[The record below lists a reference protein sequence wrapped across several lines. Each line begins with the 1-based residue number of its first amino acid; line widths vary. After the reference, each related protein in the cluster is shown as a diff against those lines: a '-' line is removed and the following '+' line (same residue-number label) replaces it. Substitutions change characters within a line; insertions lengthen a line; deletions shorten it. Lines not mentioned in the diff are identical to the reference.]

1 MTDQHSA
8 ESLDPETILNAIRRR
23 GSKGMTVK
31 MLVAQVEDEHGLDRS
46 DARREL
52 RGALRELERSGQ
64 VVLGRGKRY
73 FPAEAST
80 LLPGRLRRQAGGRF
94 VVDLDAADGPPVG
107 IGPAGM
113 RGAVH
118 GDRVL
123 IRLEKPRQRAREA
136 GEREG
141 VVVRVV
147 ERASTE
153 IVGVWVAGDGRPH
166 VRPLGQGQRFTV
178 EVTDF
183 KTEGEPADGELV
195 AVSLDSVDSRS
206 RRARGVLLE
215 RLGQPEDPAA
225 VDRAVLRLYGI
236 REGFPPEVLAEVE
249 ALPGEVEGPEI
260 QGRWDLR
267 DRPAITIDGETA
279 RDFDD
284 AVSARAVDSDRI
296 EVEVHIADV
305 SHYVRPGT
313 ELDAEGRRR
322 GTSVYLPGLCVPM
335 LPEGLSNDLCSL
347 REGVDRL
354 TYTVRFRVDPAG
366 DVSKVEV
373 RDSVIRSRRRCT
385 YTEVFE
391 WLERPR
397 SEWPDETADF
407 ADSLAA
413 LAEAADRLSRARRAR
428 GSLDFDLAEP
438 VVLLDPEG
446 RVTGVEPSARNRAH
460 RLIEEL
466 MVAANSAVA
475 RRMLAVGQPTLHRV
489 HDEPD
494 PAKIDT
500 LAEVVKELG
509 FKLATE
515 DGAATPAA
523 LQALLDQVEGKREEH
538 LVSMLVLRSMARAIY
553 SPDPRGH
560 YALAADAYLHFTSP
574 IRRYPDL
581 VTHRMLRRYAAEGGT
596 VEGEARDRVDR
607 ELKTLGMTC
616 SAREQEAEKAERTA
630 VQWKTALFL
639 RDRVGEVFSGRI
651 SGVMGFGVFVEL
663 DEVFS
668 DGLIHISDLE
678 DDYYTFDEGRH
689 RLVGERTG
697 RTWRLGDP
705 VKVRLVRVNLESFQ
719 VELAPVGVK
728 PDRRAAEARDRGP
741 KGRPGGRGDRSS
753 KPRGRGQKP
762 GPQSKNGSRGPKG
775 RGGKAPRGSDRSK
788 SRKR

>member
-1 MTDQHSA
+1 MTEQHLD
-8 ESLDPETILNAIRRR
+8 EPLDPESILNAIRRR
-23 GSKGMTVK
+23 DRKGMTLK
-31 MLVAQVEDEHGLDRS
+31 MLVAQVEDELGVGRS
-46 DARREL
+46 EARREL
-52 RGALRELERSGQ
+52 RGALKELERSGD

-73 FPAEAST
+73 FAAEAST
-80 LLPGRLRRQAGGRF
+80 LLPGRLRRQAGGVF
-94 VVDLDAADGPPVG
+94 VVDLDADDGPPVR

-113 RGAVH
+113 RGALH

-153 IVGVWVAGDGRPH
+153 IVGVWVADGDRSH
-166 VRPLGQGQRFTV
+166 LRPLGQGQRFTV
-178 EVTDF
+178 EITDF
-183 KTEGEPADGELV
+183 KALGEPADGELV

-215 RLGQPEDPAA
+215 RLGKPEDPAA
-225 VDRAVLRLYGI
+225 VDRAVLRLFGI
-236 REGFPPEVLAEVE
+236 AEGFPPEVEAEAE
-249 ALPGEVEGPEI
+249 ALPGDVEGSDI

-284 AVSARAVDSDRI
+284 AVSARAVDSGRI

-313 ELDAEGRRR
+313 ELDAEARRR

-335 LPEGLSNDLCSL
+335 LPERLSNDLCSL

-354 TYTVRFRVDPAG
+354 SYTVRFRVAPDGA
-366 DVSKVEV
+366 VSRVEV

-397 SEWPDETADF
+397 SEWPAETADF
-407 ADSLAA
+407 ADSLAL

-446 RVTGVEPSARNRAH
+446 RMTGVEPSARNRAH

-475 RRMLAVGQPTLHRV
+475 RRMTAAGQPTLHRV

-494 PAKIDT
+494 PAKIAT
-500 LAEVVKELG
+500 LGEVAKELG
-509 FKLATE
+509 FKLAAD
-515 DGAATPAA
+515 DGAASPAA
-523 LQALLDQVEGKREEH
+523 LQDLLDQVAGRPEEH
-538 LVSMLVLRSMARAIY
+538 MVSMLVLRSMARAVY
-553 SPDPRGH
+553 TPDPRGH
-560 YALAADAYLHFTSP
+560 YALAAEAYLHFTSP

-581 VTHRMLRRYAAEGGT
+581 VTHRMLRRLAVESGP
-596 VEGEARDRVDR
+596 VEGEARDRV
-607 ELKTLGMTC
+607 EAALKTLGLSC

-639 RDRVGEVFSGRI
+639 RDRVGEVFGGRI
-651 SGVMGFGVFVEL
+651 SGVTGFGVFVEL
-663 DEVFS
+663 DEVFA

-697 RTWRLGDP
+697 RIWRLGDT
-705 VKVRLVRVNLESFQ
+705 VKVRLTRVNLESFQ
-719 VELAPVGVK
+719 VEVAPVGVR
-728 PDRRAAEARDRGP
+728 PDRRAAEARE
-741 KGRPGGRGDRSS
+741 KRPTNRRGGRRE
-753 KPRGRGQKP
+753 R
-762 GPQSKNGSRGPKG
+762 
-775 RGGKAPRGSDRSK
+775 RGGRTR
-788 SRKR
+788 R

>member
-1 MTDQHSA
+1 MNRNHPD
-8 ESLDPETILNAIRRR
+8 EPVDPEVVYNAIRRR
-23 GSKGMTVK
+23 AQKGMTLK
-31 MLVAQVEDEHGLDRS
+31 MLVAQVEDERGLGRS
-46 DARREL
+46 EARR
-52 RGALRELERSGQ
+52 ALRDALKKLERDGRI
-64 VVLGRGKRY
+64 VLGRGKRY
-73 FPAEAST
+73 VTASAST
-80 LLPGRLRRQAGGRF
+80 LLPGRLRRQAGGGF
-94 VVDLDAADGPPVG
+94 VVDLDAADGPPVR

-123 IRLEKPRQRAREA
+123 VRLERPRQRAREA

-153 IVGVWVAGDGRPH
+153 LVGVWVTGSGRPH

-183 KTEGEPADGELV
+183 ATSGEPADGELV
-195 AVSLDSVDSRS
+195 TVSLDSVDNRS

-215 RLGQPEDPAA
+215 RLGRPEDPSA

-236 REGFPPEVLAEVE
+236 RESFEAEVLAEAE
-249 ALPGEVEGPEI
+249 ALPGAIGAGELE
-260 QGRWDLR
+260 GRWDLR

-284 AVSARAVDSDRI
+284 AVSAGPADGGGI

-305 SHYVRPGT
+305 SHYVCRGT
-313 ELDAEGRRR
+313 ELDAEARRR

-335 LPEGLSNDLCSL
+335 LPERLSNDLCSL

-354 TYTVRFRVDPAG
+354 TFTVRFRVGRDG
-366 DVSKVEV
+366 EVSRVEA
-373 RDSVIRSRRRCT
+373 RESVIRSRRRCT
-385 YTEVFE
+385 YTEVFAL
-391 WLERPR
+391 LERPR
-397 SEWPDETADF
+397 SEWPATTADF
-407 ADSLAA
+407 GDSLAL
-413 LAEAADRLSRARRAR
+413 LAEAANRLGRARRAR

-446 RVTGVEPSARNRAH
+446 RVVAVEPSARNRAH

-475 RRMLAVGQPTLHRV
+475 RRMLAAGQPTLHRV

-494 PAKIDT
+494 PAKIAT
-500 LAEVVKELG
+500 LAEVVRELG
-509 FKLATE
+509 FKLVAE
-515 DGAATPAA
+515 DGAASPSA
-523 LQALLDQVEGKREEH
+523 LQALLDQVDGRTEEH
-538 LVSMLVLRSMARAIY
+538 LVSMLVLRSMARAVY
-553 SPDPRGH
+553 TPDPRGH
-560 YALAADAYLHFTSP
+560 YALATDAYLHFTSP

-581 VTHRMLRRYAAEGGT
+581 VTHRMLRKLAVDGGP
-596 VEGEARDRVDR
+596 VADEERDRIERD
-607 ELKTLGMTC
+607 LKTLGMTC

-651 SGVMGFGVFVEL
+651 SGVLGFGFFVEL
-663 DEVFS
+663 EGVFA
-668 DGLIHISDLE
+668 DGLVHISDLE
-678 DDYYTFDEGRH
+678 DDYYAYDEGRH

-697 RTWRLGDP
+697 RIWRLGDP
-705 VKVRLVRVNLESFQ
+705 VRVRLVRVNQESFQ

-728 PDRRAAEARDRGP
+728 PDRRATEGRSGRTKSQRGSAKGRSGNAKDQRGEAKGHGGRRQGRDRKP
-741 KGRPGGRGDRSS
+741 AKQRGKS
-753 KPRGRGQKP
+753 PRR
-762 GPQSKNGSRGPKG
+762 R
-775 RGGKAPRGSDRSK
+775 R
-788 SRKR
+788 